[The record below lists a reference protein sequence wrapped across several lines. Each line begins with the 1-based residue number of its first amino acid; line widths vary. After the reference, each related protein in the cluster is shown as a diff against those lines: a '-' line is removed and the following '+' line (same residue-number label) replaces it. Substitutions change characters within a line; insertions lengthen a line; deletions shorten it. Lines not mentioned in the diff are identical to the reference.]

1 MMFDPTSRYY
11 NLREAAFTRADGE
24 QVRYVRRRFCPR
36 GEALPTL
43 VEVVVTDGD
52 RLDLLTARTLGDP
65 LQFWRVADAND
76 ALSPFDLMTEIGRFI
91 RVPQPTL

>member
-1 MMFDPTSRYY
+1 MFDPTSRYY
-11 NLREAAFTRADGE
+11 NLEDDSFTRADGQE
-24 QVRYVRRRFCPR
+24 VRYVRRRFCPP

-52 RLDLLTARTLGDP
+52 RLDLLTARSLGDP
-65 LQFWRVADAND
+65 TQFWRVADANN
-76 ALSPFDLMTEIGRFI
+76 ALNPFDLTKEAGRFI